1 MIVPAFAGLGAPH
14 WRPDAR
20 GTITGLTRGT
30 TRAHLARATLEGIAL
45 QNVDILRAMERDCG
59 NSLGLL
65 KVDGGAAANNFLMQ
79 FQSDVLG
86 VTIVRPKLLDTT
98 AVGAALLAGLG
109 CGMWPS
115 ITAIKKTLRVDC
127 TFEPTM
133 SPKTVDGYLDRWQR
147 AVGIA

>member
-1 MIVPAFAGLGAPH
+1 M
-14 WRPDAR
+14 
-20 GTITGLTRGT
+20 
-30 TRAHLARATLEGIAL
+30 
-45 QNVDILRAMERDCG
+45 
-59 NSLGLL
+59 LGLVTSL
-65 KVDGGAAANNFLMQ
+65 LLSALYSNNFLMQ

-115 ITAIKKTLRVDC
+115 ITAIKTALRADC